1 MMNWRPIL
9 IFCGLLASGAVL
21 ADDDHERALEA
32 LERGEILPLTT
43 ILERVASAYPGQVLE
58 TEFDREWFRYYYEL
72 TVLTNDGYLL
82 EIEIDAEN
90 GEIIEVEREDN

>member
-1 MMNWRPIL
+1 M
-9 IFCGLLASGAVL
+9 L

-43 ILERVASAYPGQVLE
+43 ILERVALEYPGQVLE

-90 GEIIEVEREDN
+90 GEIIEVEREDD